1 MKFCFITCLFHFP
14 FTFEIGKKIFI
25 GCENKAISR
34 GFFSDGEPE
43 SAGHLL
49 YFTSMGEV
57 ARSPTP
63 TWDSDPIF
71 ILEVSPYGS
80 EFQEE
85 SFRGRQQ
92 LRAVQ
97 MCSPCVWLCLNNA
110 ASEQE
115 RFGCASSAS
124 PQERS
129 LGCWKTEVFGA
140 GFPLDHEC
148 LNFFSWV
155 WVSSAGEESRCFSG
169 T

>member
-1 MKFCFITCLFHFP
+1 MHRFQWSFAFITCLFHFP

-49 YFTSMGEV
+49 WDFTSMGEV

-71 ILEVSPYGS
+71 ILEVSPDGS

-92 LRAVQ
+92 LRVVQ
-97 MCSPCVWLCLNNA
+97 LCSPCVWLFVWTTHLVNKKDSDVPRPLPRRNA
-110 ASEQE
+110 LWAAEK
-115 RFGCASSAS
+115 G
-124 PQERS
+124 RS
-129 LGCWKTEVFGA
+129 LGRA
-140 GFPLDHEC
+140 FP
-148 LNFFSWV
+148 WTMKV
-155 WVSSAGEESRCFSG
+155 WISSAGEEPRCFSG

>member
-1 MKFCFITCLFHFP
+1 MLFCRDTDISLQSLKRAIIQYKQAHCC
-14 FTFEIGKKIFI
+14 EMVARGSSEKGKKIFI

-71 ILEVSPYGS
+71 ILEVSPDGS

-97 MCSPCVWLCLNNA
+97 MCSPCV
-110 ASEQE
+110 
-115 RFGCASSAS
+115 
-124 PQERS
+124 
-129 LGCWKTEVFGA
+129 
-140 GFPLDHEC
+140 
-148 LNFFSWV
+148 
-155 WVSSAGEESRCFSG
+155 
-169 T
+169 